1 MTPEEL
7 AKKLTPAALAAQLEP
22 FMQKATLLALR
33 ESQPRTPVRTGT
45 LRRSETTRV
54 EAGGLRGFGQGL
66 QGGLQVG
73 KGLRLWRQVHRCFVG
88 FAAGQQAFGGE
99 TVPAGFHGFFQGL
112 AALRTLCPSLQ
123 LI

>member
-54 EAGGLRGFGQGL
+54 EAGGLRGYVGSNVVYAPFVHKRVPFFAEGIQAATAATEAEAQKIGVAFFA
-66 QGGLQVG
+66 QV
-73 KGLRLWRQVHRCFVG
+73 
-88 FAAGQQAFGGE
+88 A
-99 TVPAGFHGFFQGL
+99 
-112 AALRTLCPSLQ
+112 S
-123 LI
+123 